1 MGYILS
7 CGTSI
12 PPYHVDQ
19 ETGAQ
24 FAEKMF
30 EGSFKDLPR
39 LLKAFQNGE
48 IESRQFVEPLD
59 WYTRD
64 HAFDDKNSRYIK
76 HSVEHGVHAIENALT
91 SREFLNEPVDYSEID
106 AIFFISTTGLSTPS
120 IDARIMNKLPFKENV
135 KRIPIWG
142 LGCAGGASALSRALD
157 YCTAYPEAAVL
168 VLAVELCSLTFQR
181 GDLTKSNLIGTSLF
195 ADGIACMLIAGNRS
209 HAVNNSKLRFIPK
222 LEASRSVFMRN
233 SEEVMGWDIQNDGLH
248 VIFSRDIPSI
258 IQGWLGPNVRTF
270 LQEQLIE
277 PEQIGMFLAH
287 PGGKKVLDAYL
298 KTLNLNE
305 DAISHSRDI
314 LKMHGNMSSAT
325 VFYVI
330 EKAMKETYQKNPP
343 LSLSGA
349 LGPGFCA
356 ELLLISWEETS

>member
-12 PPYHVDQ
+12 PPYHVEQ
-19 ETGAQ
+19 EAGTA
-24 FAEKMF
+24 FAEQMF

-59 WYTRD
+59 WYSQNHT
-64 HAFDDKNSRYIK
+64 FEEKNSRYVA
-76 HSVEHGVHAIENALT
+76 HSVNHGVKAIEQTLN
-91 SREFLNEPVDYSEID
+91 SRDFLNKPLDYSDID
-106 AIFFISTTGLSTPS
+106 AIFFISSTGLSTPS
-120 IDARIMNKLPFKENV
+120 IDARIINRLPFREDI

-142 LGCAGGASALSRALD
+142 LGCAGGASGLSRAMD
-157 YCTAYPEAAVL
+157 YCTAYPESSVL
-168 VLAVELCSLTFQR
+168 VLSVELCSLTFQK

-195 ADGIACMLIAGNRS
+195 ADGIACMLIAGRDS
-209 HAVNNSKLRFIPK
+209 HAVNHSKLRYIPR
-222 LEASRSVFMRN
+222 LNASRSVFMKN

-248 VIFSRDIPSI
+248 VIFSRDIPAI
-258 IQGWLGPNVRTF
+258 IQNWLGPNVKTF
-270 LQEQLIE
+270 LHEQEVE
-277 PEQIGMFLAH
+277 SNQIGMFLAH

-298 KTLNLNE
+298 KTLDLE
-305 DAISHSRDI
+305 ESAIRHSKEI

-325 VFYVI
+325 IFYVL
-330 EKAMKETYQKNPP
+330 ERAMKERYASRPA